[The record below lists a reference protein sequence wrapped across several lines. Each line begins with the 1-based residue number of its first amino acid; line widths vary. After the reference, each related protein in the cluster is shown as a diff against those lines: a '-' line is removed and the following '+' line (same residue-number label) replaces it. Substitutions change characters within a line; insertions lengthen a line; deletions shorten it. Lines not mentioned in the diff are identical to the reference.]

1 MPDKRYGVI
10 PMEENGFSSAG
21 FTAQELEDLIVRSEW
36 WGSLDEMVG
45 DGAIIPA
52 VIRDLLKELGY
63 EAAA

>member
-10 PMEENGFSSAG
+10 PVQENGFSSAG
-21 FTAQELEDLIVRSEW
+21 FTAQELEDLILTSEW
-36 WGSLDEMVG
+36 CGSLDETVG

-63 EAAA
+63 GAVA